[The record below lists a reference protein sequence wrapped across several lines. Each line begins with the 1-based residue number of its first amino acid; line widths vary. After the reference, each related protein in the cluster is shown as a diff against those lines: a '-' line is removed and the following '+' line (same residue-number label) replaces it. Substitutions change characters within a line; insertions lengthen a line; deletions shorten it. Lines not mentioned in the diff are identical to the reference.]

1 MTIRVPYRVN
11 PFGSLSSF
19 SVDAEASALEHMRS
33 ALPFSLMKLS
43 EPRDQGHSLTEVVIR
58 SERLNQTFS
67 WRQSTTRL
75 RSLAKATAVIQRKVQ
90 VRETRHGGKPEP
102 RRLSSTITEIEFQR
116 SILLPDEYRLEQIP
130 GYFQRSKKQIRLG
143 LSVRL
148 RGGKID
154 VTTPGIFY
162 YPTWLT
168 RPIYR
173 DACQRKRSLYPE

>member
-1 MTIRVPYRVN
+1 ESDTPARDAPGVTFRLPYRVN

-116 SILLPDEYRLEQIP
+116 SILLPD
-130 GYFQRSKKQIRLG
+130 
-143 LSVRL
+143 
-148 RGGKID
+148 
-154 VTTPGIFY
+154 
-162 YPTWLT
+162 
-168 RPIYR
+168 
-173 DACQRKRSLYPE
+173 